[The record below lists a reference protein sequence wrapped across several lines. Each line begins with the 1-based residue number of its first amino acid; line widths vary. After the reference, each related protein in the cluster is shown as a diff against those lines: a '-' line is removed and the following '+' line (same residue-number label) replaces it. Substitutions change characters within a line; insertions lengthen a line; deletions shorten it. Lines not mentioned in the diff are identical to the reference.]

1 MGTFFDVKKAK
12 NIGYFIWRFEM
23 HEITLCKI
31 NEALTNLLPD
41 DDIDIRSATDLR
53 NNPNP
58 AIQDLCEAAELIIR
72 LSKEERV

>member
-1 MGTFFDVKKAK
+1 
-12 NIGYFIWRFEM
+12 M
-23 HEITLCKI
+23 HEITLKKI
-31 NEALTNLLPD
+31 NEALTSLLPD

-72 LSKEERV
+72 LTKEERV